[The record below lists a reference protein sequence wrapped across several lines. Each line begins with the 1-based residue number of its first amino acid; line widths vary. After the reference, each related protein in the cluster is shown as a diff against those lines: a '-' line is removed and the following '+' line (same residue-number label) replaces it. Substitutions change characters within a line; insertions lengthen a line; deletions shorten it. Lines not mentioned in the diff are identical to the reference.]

1 MPADPADLADPAA
14 APAPDLPPNPAP
26 NQALDLAPDSPTR
39 VVVALGSNLGDRSAT
54 LRTAVARL
62 GAVPGVRLVAVSGVW
77 QTAAI
82 GGPQQPDYL
91 NAVLLLDCTLSPR
104 ALLAACQQVEVE
116 HHRQREVR
124 WGPRTLDLDV
134 IVFGDLI
141 SDQPDL
147 LLPHPRAAGRAFVL
161 APWNQVD
168 PSAVLPVA
176 APGGSTRRAVV
187 RRVAELLAETA
198 DAGDVRCRPDLDL
211 ASVQ

>member
-1 MPADPADLADPAA
+1 MPPDPAA
-14 APAPDLPPNPAP
+14 DP
-26 NQALDLAPDSPTR
+26 ALDLAPALPTR
-39 VVVALGSNLGDRSAT
+39 VVVALGSNLGDRTAT
-54 LRTAVARL
+54 LRAAVARL
-62 GAVPGVRLVAVSGVW
+62 GAVPGVRMVAVSGVW
-77 QTAAI
+77 QTAAV

-104 ALLAACQQVEVE
+104 ELLTACQQIEVE
-116 HHRQREVR
+116 HHRRREVR
-124 WGPRTLDLDV
+124 WGPRTLDLDL

-147 LLPHPRAAGRAFVL
+147 LLPHPRAAARAFVL

-176 APGGSTRRAVV
+176 APAGSTRWAAV
-187 RRVAELLAETA
+187 RPVAELLAEA
-198 DAGDVRCRPDLDL
+198 AGGGDVRYRPDLDL